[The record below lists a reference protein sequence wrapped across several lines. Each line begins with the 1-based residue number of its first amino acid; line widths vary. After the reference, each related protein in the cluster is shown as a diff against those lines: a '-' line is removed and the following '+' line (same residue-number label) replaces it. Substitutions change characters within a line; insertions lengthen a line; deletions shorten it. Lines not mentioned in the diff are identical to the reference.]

1 MRSIDQAAAREARNE
16 YMRQYMKK
24 YRKQH
29 PDKVRAIQVRYW
41 ANKAQEMTTGPQPDS
56 GAEE

>member
-1 MRSIDQAAAREARNE
+1 MRSSDQAAAREAWNE
-16 YMRQYMKK
+16 YMRQYMKI

-29 PDKVRAIQVRYW
+29 PDKVRAIRERYW
-41 ANKAQEMTTGPQPDS
+41 ANKAQEMTAVPQPDS